1 MEMQGHRA
9 VAERRKEGDK
19 PYCPTAPRLA
29 GFQTRQ
35 PLAASRPLLHEI
47 SKSVACDQAVHAQRH
62 QRVTLPTGCTHLS
75 MLQFA
80 EADIVVVEKFSDMDN
95 LTNERLAASSAD
107 DTPNTLRNHLVLNSC
122 Q

>member
-29 GFQTRQ
+29 GFRTRSHLQ
-35 PLAASRPLLHEI
+35 LPDPCCMRSPKVLPVIKQYMPNAPA
-47 SKSVACDQAVHAQRH
+47 
-62 QRVTLPTGCTHLS
+62 VTLPTGCTHLS

-80 EADIVVVEKFSDMDN
+80 EADIVAVEKFSDMDN